1 MTQAV
6 AEQQTALLDINGREF
21 NQLWVDDNAPLFVA
35 NNPLHWKAH
44 KIQVALARLDKIAEK
59 NPAQFN
65 STAYFAALDKLAE
78 LMEQINSGQTK
89 VATNDAENDA
99 AILESGEMD
108 QGSAESGGSEAVR
121 PGESDGL
128 DSGISADNPFA
139 RQGLPPA

>member
-1 MTQAV
+1 MSEAV
-6 AEQQTALLDINGREF
+6 AEQQTALLDLNGREF

-44 KIQVALARLDKIAEK
+44 KLQVALARLDKIAEK

-65 STAYFAALDKLAE
+65 STAYFAALDKLAG
-78 LMEQINSGQTK
+78 LMEEINAGKTK

-99 AILESGEMD
+99 AILESGAVAE
-108 QGSAESGGSEAVR
+108 GSAERSGSEEVR
-121 PGESDGL
+121 QGKPDGV

-139 RQGLPPA
+139 R

>member
-1 MTQAV
+1 MSQAV
-6 AEQQTALLDINGREF
+6 ADQQTALLDLDGREL

-44 KIQVALARLDKIAEK
+44 KLQVALARMDKMAEK

-78 LMEQINSGQTK
+78 LMEQINAGQMK

-99 AILESGEMD
+99 AILESGEMAE
-108 QGSAESGGSEAVR
+108 GSAERSGSQTLR
-121 PGESDGL
+121 PGESNGVDI
-128 DSGISADNPFA
+128 GISADNPFA
-139 RQGLPPA
+139 GKGLPPA

>member
-1 MTQAV
+1 MSDV
-6 AEQQTALLDINGREF
+6 AELQQTALLDLSGREF

-44 KIQVALARLDKIAEK
+44 KLQVALARLDKIAEK

-65 STAYFAALDKLAE
+65 STVYMATLDKLAD
-78 LMEQINSGQTK
+78 LMTEINAGK
-89 VATNDAENDA
+89 GEAAAHD

-108 QGSAESGGSEAVR
+108 QGSAESGGSEAFR
-121 PGESDGL
+121 PGKPDGM

-139 RQGLPPA
+139 GKGLPPA